1 MAIRKYFADKDNTIT
16 DAFESDLTTRGT
28 GSNMG
33 LSDSLEVFSIYGQVS
48 NSSGYTKERSRILI
62 KFPVTGTTSIKA
74 DRTNGTIPAS
84 GSVSFYLNLYNA
96 VTPFTLPK
104 QFTLNLY
111 AVDQA
116 WTEGDGLDMESYK
129 DIGASNW
136 IDRLDQTAW
145 AITGATF
152 QNTASTAPWGANG
165 YFENG
170 DEDLAVDVTPY
181 VESWIKGTGGG
192 GFENYGFLVAFSP
205 TEESASQTYYDKKFF
220 ARSSEYFFKRPT
232 IEARWD
238 NTTSDDRGS
247 FYYSSSLATATDN
260 MNTIYLYNY
269 VRGQLQDIPNLGADK
284 YVFVSIF
291 SGSADNDSP
300 SGSALDLCP
309 DNDGRVRA
317 AALTVVTGGIVDT
330 GIYTASFC
338 FTGST
343 GLTDIYD
350 VWFTGSHATLSAA
363 DAEVQFHTG
372 TIEPKTLD
380 SSNINP
386 TTEYVTKITNL
397 KPLYS
402 RKEEPKLRVYTR
414 KKDWSPNIYTVAN
427 SIIQTDI
434 IDKAYYKINRVVDD
448 LEVISFGTGSDQETK
463 LSYDVS
469 GNYFNLDM
477 DLLESG
483 YMYRVSFAYYL
494 NGVYKEQA
502 QTFKFRVED

>member
-16 DAFESDLTTRGT
+16 DAFEANLTTRGT

-33 LSDSLEVFSIYGQVS
+33 LSDSLEVFSIYGQAS
-48 NSSGYTKERSRILI
+48 NSSGYTKERSRIII
-62 KFPVTGTTSIKA
+62 KFPVTGTTSIEA
-74 DRTNGTIPAS
+74 DRTAGAIPAS

-111 AVDQA
+111 AIDQA
-116 WTEGDGLDMESYK
+116 WDEGNGLDMESYK
-129 DIGASNW
+129 DTGASNW
-136 IDRLDQTAW
+136 IDRVDQTAW

-152 QNTASTAPWGANG
+152 QNTASVTPWKASA

-170 DEDLAVDVTPY
+170 TEDLSVDVTPY
-181 VESWIKGTGGG
+181 VESWIKGDGDG
-192 GFENYGFLVAFSP
+192 GFENYGFLVAFTP

-238 NTTSDDRGS
+238 NANSDDRGA
-247 FYYSSSLATATDN
+247 FYYSSSLATAADN
-260 MNTIYLYNY
+260 MNTLYLYNY

-284 YVFVSIF
+284 YVFVSVF
-291 SGSADNDSP
+291 SGSAANDVP

-350 VWFTGSHATLSAA
+350 VWFTGSHVSLATTA
-363 DAEVQFHTG
+363 DIQFHTG

-397 KPLYS
+397 KPSYT
-402 RKEEPKLRVYTR
+402 REEEPKLRVYTR

-427 SIIQTDI
+427 STIETDI
-434 IDKAYYKINRVVDD
+434 IDKAYYKINRTVDD
-448 LEVISFGTGSDQETK
+448 LEVISFGTGSEQQTK
-463 LSYDVS
+463 MSYDVS

-477 DLLESG
+477 TLLETG
-483 YMYRVSFAYYL
+483 YMYEISFAYYL
-494 NGVYKEQA
+494 NGVYKEQP

>member
-16 DAFESDLTTRGT
+16 NAFEADLTTRGT

-33 LSDSLEVFSIYGQVS
+33 LSDALEVFSIYGQVS

-74 DRTNGTIPAS
+74 DRTSGVLPVS

-111 AVDQA
+111 ALDQS
-116 WTEGDGLDMESYK
+116 WIEGSGLDMESYK

-145 AITGATF
+145 TITGATF
-152 QNTASTAPWGANG
+152 QNTASVTPWAANA

-170 DEDLAVDVTPY
+170 DEDLAVDITPY
-181 VESWIKGTGGG
+181 VESWIKGAGDS
-192 GFENYGFLVAFSP
+192 GFENYGFLVALAP
-205 TEESASQTYYDKKFF
+205 TEESASQSYYDKKFF

-238 NTTSDDRGS
+238 NSNTDDRGS
-247 FYYSSSLATATDN
+247 FFYSSSLASATN
-260 MNTIYLYNY
+260 NINTIYLYNY
-269 VRGQLQDIPNLGADK
+269 VRGQLQDIPFLGDDK
-284 YVFVSIF
+284 YIFVSLF
-291 SGSADNDSP
+291 SGSATNDAP
-300 SGSALDLCP
+300 SGSALDLSP
-309 DNDGRVRA
+309 DNDKRVRA

-330 GIYTASFC
+330 GIYTASFA

-343 GLTDIYD
+343 SLTDIYD
-350 VWFTGSHATLSAA
+350 VWFTGSHATLSAV
-363 DAEVQFHTG
+363 DAEIQFHTG
-372 TIEPKTLD
+372 AIEPKTLD

-386 TTEYVTKITNL
+386 TTPYVTKITNL
-397 KPLYS
+397 KPSYT

-414 KKDWSPNIYTVAN
+414 KKDWSPNIYTIAN
-427 SIIQTDI
+427 STIQTDI
-434 IDKAYYKINRVVDD
+434 IDKAYYKIDRTVDD
-448 LEVISFGTGSDQETK
+448 LEVISFGTGSDQQTK

-477 DLLESG
+477 TLLETG
-483 YMYRVSFAYYL
+483 YMYEISFAYYL
-494 NGVYKEQA
+494 NGVYKEQP

>member
-16 DAFESDLTTRGT
+16 NAFEANLTTRGT

-33 LSDSLEVFSIYGQVS
+33 LSDSLEVFSIYGQAS

-74 DRTNGTIPAS
+74 DRTAGILPAS

-111 AVDQA
+111 ALDQS
-116 WTEGDGLDMESYK
+116 WTEGNGLDMESYK

-136 IDRLDQTAW
+136 IDRLEQTTW
-145 AITGATF
+145 EITGATF
-152 QNTASTAPWGANG
+152 QNTASTAPWKANG

-170 DEDLAVDVTPY
+170 DENLSVDITPY
-181 VESWIKGTGGG
+181 VESWVKGTGGG
-192 GFENYGFLVAFSP
+192 GFENYGFLVAFTP
-205 TEESASQTYYDKKFF
+205 TEESASQSYYDKKFF
-220 ARSSEYFFKRPT
+220 ARSSEYFFQRPT

-238 NTTSDDRGS
+238 NTNNDDRGS

-260 MNTIYLYNY
+260 MNTLYLYNY
-269 VRGQLQDIPNLGADK
+269 VRGQLQDIPALGVDK
-284 YVFVSIF
+284 HIFVSVF
-291 SGSADNDSP
+291 SGSATNDSP
-300 SGSALDLCP
+300 YASALDLCP
-309 DNDGRVRA
+309 DNDFRVRA

-343 GLTDIYD
+343 ELTDIYD
-350 VWFTGSHATLSAA
+350 VWFTGSHATLSAFDA
-363 DAEVQFHTG
+363 DIQFHTG

-397 KPLYS
+397 KPSYT
-402 RKEEPKLRVYTR
+402 REEEPKLRVYTR

-427 SIIQTDI
+427 STIETDI
-434 IDKAYYKINRVVDD
+434 INKAYYKIDRTVDD
-448 LEVISFGTGSDQETK
+448 LEVISFGTGSDQQTK

-477 DLLESG
+477 TLLETG
-483 YMYRVSFAYYL
+483 YMYEISFAYYL
-494 NGVYKEQA
+494 NGVYKEQP